1 LVPFVRGRRSI
12 NNQKFQRGPEENPG
26 ERRMNAQELLQ
37 EISDYCRHTGLA
49 ESTFGR
55 RAVNDGKLASRL
67 RHGGRI
73 TTETLDRIRTFM
85 ATNRNAVARP
95 AVISRAQTSD
105 LPSAPRPLAPFNP
118 SPVAAAM
125 APSITPAPAPTPAA
139 NGGPDPQRNFRFFDN
154 RQKYL
159 LFVNTCSEKWV
170 VANRVSLELANVHPR
185 PPAMR
190 IFDAGVGDGTV
201 LGRVMRSMHDRF
213 PHTPFYVVG
222 KEISLEDVRLTMQKM
237 SDRFTEHPATVLV
250 LTNLAYADAPWLHVK
265 SLSAA
270 SSMVWHEVALT
281 GATSHS
287 FEQQITDLVPF
298 LDQNWKAGVSAK
310 TGNQVYERPVVLVV
324 YREDHKFLLDPIIP
338 KPGGARADY
347 DLVIASQ
354 PYRARASLD
363 FKAKRVIAPL
373 SKALGPGGRLI
384 AIHSH
389 GNDPGHEIIQ
399 KVWPGDN
406 PFIHDRHQIM
416 KAVKQELGP
425 AGRDLNFNAY
435 ADNRSLFRYD
445 MHTLP
450 SEITQESAIGTS
462 TLFAAWNAAI
472 YVSQVEDHRVAEAAA
487 DGRYLEATKEVLQKH
502 GALWFFDESYV
513 ISRRRE

>member
-1 LVPFVRGRRSI
+1 
-12 NNQKFQRGPEENPG
+12 
-26 ERRMNAQELLQ
+26 MNAQELLQ
-37 EISDYCRHTGLA
+37 EISDYCRQAGLA

-55 RAVNDGKLASRL
+55 RAVNDGKLTARL
-67 RHGGRI
+67 RSGGRI
-73 TTETLDRIRTFM
+73 TTDTLDRIHNFM
-85 ATNRNAVARP
+85 TAHP
-95 AVISRAQTSD
+95 PQG
-105 LPSAPRPLAPFNP
+105 PRPIVIERVREPRIEPRLTNSPALAPVMTQTKP
-118 SPVAAAM
+118 
-125 APSITPAPAPTPAA
+125 
-139 NGGPDPQRNFRFFDN
+139 GDPQRNFRFFDN

-170 VANRVSLELANVHPR
+170 VASRVGLELANVHPR

-190 IFDAGVGDGTV
+190 VFDAGVGDGTV
-201 LGRVMRSMHDRF
+201 LLRVMRAMHDRF

-222 KEISLEDVRLTMQKM
+222 KEISLEDVRLALQKM
-237 SDRFTEHPATVLV
+237 SDRFFEHPATVLV
-250 LTNLAYADAPWLHVK
+250 LTNLAYADAPWLAVK

-270 SSMVWHEVALT
+270 SSLVWHEVPLT
-281 GATSHS
+281 GNSAYR
-287 FEQQITDLVPF
+287 FEQQITDLEPF
-298 LDQNWKAGVSAK
+298 LAQNWKAGVSPK
-310 TGNQVYERPVVLVV
+310 TGNPVYDRPVVMVI

-338 KPGGARADY
+338 RPGGTIANY
-347 DLVIASQ
+347 DLVMASQ

-363 FKAKRVIAPL
+363 FKARRVIAPL
-373 SKALGPGGRLI
+373 AKALGPGGRLI

-389 GNDPGHEIIQ
+389 GNDPGMEVIQ
-399 KVWPGDN
+399 KVWPDDN

-416 KAVKQELGP
+416 KAVKHELGP

-450 SEITQESAIGTS
+450 TEISDVSIGTS

-472 YVSQVEDHRVAEAAA
+472 YVAQVEDHRVAEAAV
-487 DGRYLEATKEVLQKH
+487 DGRYLDATRDVLREH
-502 GALWFFDESYV
+502 GGLWFYDESYV